1 MKDMKFNNYSLS
13 DNEVNKILKDY
24 EKVIIEKAKVNGKK
38 NEDLEQEI
46 RIQINNA
53 LTKNKKK

>member
-46 RIQINNA
+46 RIQIYTA
-53 LTKNKKK
+53 LTKNKKN